1 MEPSGARPARTAGR
15 RHPAADVDTNDA
27 DLVRLLHDALGRL
40 GIAVRVEPMPEEA
53 RLAGGYCVVRGKPE
67 LFLAPTASLAAQR
80 ETLIEALRAVG
91 TEHVWLPPAL
101 RALVEGP

>member
-1 MEPSGARPARTAGR
+1 MAQSSG
-15 RHPAADVDTNDA
+15 DTSDA

-40 GIAVRVEPMPEEA
+40 GISVRVEAMPEEA

-80 ETLIEALRAVG
+80 DALIDALRAIG
-91 TEHVWLPPAL
+91 TEQVWLPPAV